1 MPALTRAGIAH
12 LYFVSIHPFKNGND
26 RIARALSD
34 EALSQC
40 LGQPTLIALSHT
52 ICRQR
57 KTYYKALEDNNKGL
71 EITDWLVYFAR
82 ALLEAQRYTQ
92 RFIDFLIEKTKLYD
106 RLRSTLNARQ
116 EKVLARMFR
125 EGLEGRAQ
133 CGKLSGNH
141 KQMRLQPRI
150 EHPDFLVPLRWISP
164 AVRRETIGQVCVK
177 L

>member
-12 LYFVSIHPFKNGND
+12 LYFVSIHPFKKGND

-106 RLRSTLNARQ
+106 RRRSTLNARQ
-116 EKVLARMFR
+116 EKVLARMFW
-125 EGLEGRAQ
+125 EGLEGFK
-133 CGKLSGNH
+133 GGLSAENYLAIANTSS
-141 KQMRLQPRI
+141 RLRKNV
-150 EHPDFLVPLRWISP
+150 F
-164 AVRRETIGQVCVK
+164 
-177 L
+177 